1 LLVCN
6 ESDNGY
12 NERGAGNRKAEVAV
26 LEGQKRFL
34 MMLVLIQWM
43 PVCQLMASGAVTEG
57 KISGEAQ
64 IWHLEKGRDW
74 QTLSAE
80 GEGRYLLAVAE
91 IKRLVDEGKKEKVL
105 KAYDKLK
112 KDFPEIAA
120 PDLEAFMK
128 AELRVCE
135 GNFVRA
141 IMRYDKF
148 LAEYPESQLCE
159 AALEREYSI
168 GRAYLAG
175 RKKPVLKFFKIRG
188 YAEGEKI
195 MERITERVGD
205 APIGIKAAVSVAE
218 SLEERG
224 KFEDAF
230 NKWSEISSRWPAGE
244 VGSEALLAMA
254 RCKYAAY
261 RGPEYDASS
270 LISAR
275 SYYVKFQS
283 RYPKEA
289 AELGVEGRISE
300 ITEQLAYKQF
310 YTGVY
315 YDAAGDKGAANLY
328 YQMVIDGW
336 PASVA
341 AKRAKAAM
349 KSDGL
354 RGEKE
359 QEWKKEIIKR
369 LEKLFL

>member
-1 LLVCN
+1 MEAEAV
-6 ESDNGY
+6 
-12 NERGAGNRKAEVAV
+12 RK
-26 LEGQKRFL
+26 
-34 MMLVLIQWM
+34 
-43 PVCQLMASGAVTEG
+43 G
-57 KISGEAQ
+57 KISKGAQ
-64 IWHLEKGRDW
+64 TWHLEKGQDW
-74 QTLSAE
+74 QALSAE

-91 IKRLVDEGKKEKVL
+91 IKRLVDAGQKESVL

-112 KDFPEIAA
+112 KDFSEIAA

-159 AALEREYSI
+159 AALELEREYSI
-168 GRAYLAG
+168 GTSFLAG
-175 RKKPVLKFFKIRG
+175 RKKPVLKFFKIKG

-244 VGSEALLAMA
+244 VGEKSLLAMA

-283 RYPKEA
+283 RYPKDA
-289 AELGVEGRISE
+289 TELDIDRRISQ
-300 ITEQLAYKQF
+300 IIEQLAYKQF

-349 KSDGL
+349 KRDGL
-354 RGEKE
+354 NGEKE
-359 QEWKKEIIKR
+359 REWKKEVIKR

>member
-1 LLVCN
+1 M
-6 ESDNGY
+6 
-12 NERGAGNRKAEVAV
+12 
-26 LEGQKRFL
+26 LENLKRFS
-34 MMLVLIQWM
+34 VVWILIFWM
-43 PVCQLMASGAVTEG
+43 PVCQLIIAAEVVKKS

-74 QTLSAE
+74 QTLNDE
-80 GEGRYLLAVAE
+80 GEDRYLLVVAE
-91 IKRLVDEGKKEKVL
+91 IKRMVDGGKKEGVL

-112 KDFPEIAA
+112 KDFPEIVG

-148 LAEYPESQLCE
+148 LAEYPESRLCE

-175 RKKPVLKFFKIRG
+175 RKKPVLKFFKVRG

-230 NKWSEISSRWPAGE
+230 NKWSEISSRWSAGE
-244 VGSEALLAMA
+244 AGKRALPAMA

-261 RGPEYDASS
+261 RGSEYDASNLS
-270 LISAR
+270 SAR

-283 RYPKEA
+283 LYPEDA
-289 AELGVEGRISE
+289 AELGVDGIVLQIS
-300 ITEQLAYKQF
+300 EQLAYKQF

-315 YDAAGDKGAANLY
+315 YDAAGDKIAANLY

-354 RGEKE
+354 RDEKE
-359 QEWKKEIIKR
+359 REWKEEVIKR

>member
-1 LLVCN
+1 ML
-6 ESDNGY
+6 ES
-12 NERGAGNRKAEVAV
+12 
-26 LEGQKRFL
+26 QKRFW
-34 MMLVLIQWM
+34 VVSTLILWLLA
-43 PVCQLMASGAVTEG
+43 CQPMEAEAVRKG
-57 KISGEAQ
+57 KISKGAQ
-64 IWHLEKGRDW
+64 TWHLEKGQDW
-74 QTLSAE
+74 QALSAE

-91 IKRLVDEGKKEKVL
+91 IKRLVDAGKKEDVL

-112 KDFPEIAA
+112 KDFPEIAG

-128 AELRVCE
+128 AELRLCE

-148 LAEYPESQLCE
+148 LAEYPESQLYE

-168 GRAYLAG
+168 GTSFLAG
-175 RKKPVLKFFKIRG
+175 RKKPVLKFFKIKG

-244 VGSEALLAMA
+244 VGEKSLLAMA

-283 RYPKEA
+283 RYPKDA
-289 AELGVEGRISE
+289 TELDIDRRISQ
-300 ITEQLAYKQF
+300 IIEQLAYKQF

-349 KSDGL
+349 KRDGL
-354 RGEKE
+354 NGEKE
-359 QEWKKEIIKR
+359 REWKKEVIKR